1 MNKSHD
7 LNVRFG
13 IEDSVIFKEGPGD
26 LMFIEVHT
34 PMADARLSL
43 QGAQVLSWTPINERP
58 VIWISADAMYL
69 PNKSVRGGIPICWPW
84 FGPHATQAD
93 FPAHGVART
102 SPWMVK
108 SVEQV
113 YDQAVR
119 LVFTL
124 PQTVETGAYWPFVTP
139 LQYSVTV
146 GSSLELELITRND
159 SENHIV
165 VGEAFHTYFAVSDVR
180 NVRVLGLEGYDY
192 IDKVDGGKRKQQSR
206 DITISGEVDRVY
218 LHTDADCV
226 IEDKDWQRRIHI
238 QKLGSLSTIV
248 WNPWIE
254 KSARLGDLGENG
266 YLHMLCVESGNAAD
280 NIVRIPAGEDHT
292 LGVKYRISHDV

>member
-13 IEDSVIFKEGPGD
+13 IDDSVVFKEGPGD

-34 PMADARLSL
+34 SKADARLSL
-43 QGAQVLSWTPINERP
+43 QGAQVLSWTPINEHP
-58 VIWISADAMYL
+58 VIWLSSDAMYL
-69 PNKSVRGGIPICWPW
+69 PNKAVRGGIPICWPW
-84 FGPHATQAD
+84 FGPHATQMD

-102 SPWMVK
+102 SPWQVK

-124 PQTVETGAYWPFVTP
+124 PQTVETGAYWPYVTP

-146 GSSLELELITRND
+146 GNSLELELVTRND
-159 SENHIV
+159 SENQIV

-180 NVRVLGLEGYDY
+180 NVRVLGLQDFDY
-192 IDKVDGGKRKQQSR
+192 VDKVDGGKRKQQAG
-206 DITISGEVDRVY
+206 DITISGEVDRIY

-226 IEDKDWQRRIHI
+226 IEDKNWNRRIHI
-238 QKLGSLSTIV
+238 QKLGSRSTIV

-254 KSARLGDLGENG
+254 KNARLGDLGVNG

-280 NIVRIPAGEDHT
+280 DMVSIQAGDEHSM
-292 LGVKYRISHDV
+292 GVKYRISHDV